1 MLDKHLVG
9 RTHAQGQ
16 KLRAVCADRLGEL
29 ERLRINADIQG
40 ERCQGFAG
48 SRRMVSTPSPACTIT
63 WSCAS
68 PAGII
73 ALATFQVSTPP
84 TDKLV
89 LARTAEQRIVTAVPP
104 EEVVAVATIKD
115 IVAVVGQG
123 QARTVAIER
132 VVVRTA
138 IEDIVA
144 AVSINWSLPSSP

>member
-1 MLDKHLVG
+1 
-9 RTHAQGQ
+9 
-16 KLRAVCADRLGEL
+16 
-29 ERLRINADIQG
+29 
-40 ERCQGFAG
+40 
-48 SRRMVSTPSPACTIT
+48 MVSTPSPACTIT

-68 PAGII
+68 PASVI
-73 ALATFQVSTPP
+73 ALATFQSIHPYP

-115 IVAVVGQG
+115 IIAVVGQG

-144 AVSINWSLPSSP
+144 AVSY